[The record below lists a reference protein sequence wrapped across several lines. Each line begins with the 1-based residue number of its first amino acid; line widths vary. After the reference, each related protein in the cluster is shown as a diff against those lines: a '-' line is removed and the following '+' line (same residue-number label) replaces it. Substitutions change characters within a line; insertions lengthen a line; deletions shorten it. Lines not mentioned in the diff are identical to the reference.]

1 MKYRKKVALVILLIA
16 MLGIG
21 YIVYQYLPTNTY
33 RLQPLVHPT
42 IKWHDDNKV
51 IFLKEGTVITG
62 ENAGFYDNNGQ
73 IGSFPYKF
81 ESIDNQNYSITD
93 ITHGYILIDNK
104 TIYKIESGNL
114 VHFYDLTQPV
124 VKMEEYPNYLLL
136 IEEGE
141 AGILIP
147 KFLDVDNLMLFD
159 FGFDKDLYFVDSS
172 RSQEDSSLSILT
184 LDVSAPFP
192 SSKVLHYDGKPTLV
206 GVITAID
213 KMFYKVFR
221 YPQHTILFGNQGI
234 VCYNMENEMEW
245 GVESRYSSNFQIAQN
260 EYGLL
265 VGLDHFLNVDDST
278 ELYNGIFI
286 GKSGE
291 KKGIT
296 LPINLTSICRY
307 KDKFA
312 GIQYGKKLLIF
323 DQDGNVEEEYPI
335 DKDATRVLW
344 NPYDDSRFLIVHQDD
359 TLQFYGIE
367 QEDNSL

>member
-1 MKYRKKVALVILLIA
+1 MK
-16 MLGIG
+16 
-21 YIVYQYLPTNTY
+21 Q
-33 RLQPLVHPT
+33 
-42 IKWHDDNKV
+42 D
-51 IFLKEGTVITG
+51 
-62 ENAGFYDNNGQ
+62 
-73 IGSFPYKF
+73 PYP
-81 ESIDNQNYSITD
+81 Q
-93 ITHGYILIDNK
+93 
-104 TIYKIESGNL
+104 
-114 VHFYDLTQPV
+114 V
-124 VKMEEYPNYLLL
+124 
-136 IEEGE
+136 
-141 AGILIP
+141 
-147 KFLDVDNLMLFD
+147 LDVDNLMLFD
-159 FGFDKDLYFVDSS
+159 LDLIKTYILWIPAIPRRFIVIDLDFGC
-172 RSQEDSSLSILT
+172 
-184 LDVSAPFP
+184 SAPFP

-296 LPINLTSICRY
+296 LPINLTSICPY

-323 DQDGNVEEEYPI
+323 DQDGM
-335 DKDATRVLW
+335 
-344 NPYDDSRFLIVHQDD
+344 
-359 TLQFYGIE
+359 
-367 QEDNSL
+367 